1 MEMVSVM
8 YPRRSEAVNVPL
20 EHGWCSRTRRWSK
33 GRVQSSSLMSSAAI
47 TTPHRFFAQ
56 VRCLTTLPTLIQHSC
71 GSRSSGSRSQ
81 QTSRILGGVAS
92 LPLQLFKEPRD
103 RKLRE
108 REREREI
115 SILFVV
121 FFSLHMSTI
130 YWGKGRGGALVLPRW
145 DKRRGRMVWPASPP
159 WARHPP
165 PFPHTHTHLGQV
177 EPLLA
182 HGAVG
187 HPPLMGSPS
196 RGAHLGWE
204 AFIN

>member
-56 VRCLTTLPTLIQHSC
+56 VRCLTTLPTPIQHSC

-92 LPLQLFKEPRD
+92 LPAQLFKEPRD
-103 RKLRE
+103 RKTKE
-108 REREREI
+108 RERERNLYFI
-115 SILFVV
+115 CCIFLPPHVNYIL
-121 FFSLHMSTI
+121 
-130 YWGKGRGGALVLPRW
+130 GEGEGRGSCLAKVGQKEGEDGVAGQPSLGPTPPLPT
-145 DKRRGRMVWPASPP
+145 
-159 WARHPP
+159 
-165 PFPHTHTHLGQV
+165 HTHTPWPGRAPFGPWGSWPS
-177 EPLLA
+177 PLNGLPFER
-182 HGAVG
+182 GPFRVG
-187 HPPLMGSPS
+187 SLY
-196 RGAHLGWE
+196 
-204 AFIN
+204 